1 MSDPA
6 SDPPRH
12 HPFESAVRFDGG
24 DLDCGSGLLLQI
36 RRRIDPLD
44 PGQLL
49 EIHSTEPS
57 VAEDLPAWC
66 RLTGNELVSTWHDR
80 EQGSWSFLISK
91 NRFSPV
97 VAQADAAGSPRS
109 ASLTTETSQ
118 VSATSAG
125 AGARG
130 SRFRPAGP
138 APAFGPAANRVRGR
152 NADRRRRRR
161 RDRGPVLG

>member
-6 SDPPRH
+6 SDPPRL
-12 HPFESAVRFDGG
+12 HPFEPAVRFDVG

-57 VAEDLPAWC
+57 VSEDLPAWC
-66 RLTGNELVSTWHDR
+66 RLTGNELVSTWHDCD
-80 EQGSWSFLISK
+80 QGSWSFLISK

-130 SRFRPAGP
+130 K
-138 APAFGPAANRVRGR
+138 NR
-152 NADRRRRRR
+152 
-161 RDRGPVLG
+161 